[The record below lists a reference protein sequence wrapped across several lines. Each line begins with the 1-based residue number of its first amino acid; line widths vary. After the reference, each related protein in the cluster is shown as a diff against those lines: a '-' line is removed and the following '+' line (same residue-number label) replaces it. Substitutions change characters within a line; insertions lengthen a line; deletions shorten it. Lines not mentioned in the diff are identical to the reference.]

1 MIDEIIN
8 KAKTENKSIYIFA
21 HKFPDGDAVTS
32 STALAEYFK
41 LHGIDAKYVV
51 SSQVRFFQNI
61 VGEIPIT
68 LDVTSG
74 NISLIVDTSTLSYA
88 ENDLFK
94 NSLPEDTYVIDH
106 HEEDEK
112 IPCIEDELHLPKK
125 NVIRN
130 PSASSTCEILIS
142 EFNRENM
149 KSEIANR
156 LTLGL
161 LSDTA
166 KLKFIKPHTLDN
178 LAKLIEM
185 GADYQRI
192 SSLSNKKSRLKDE
205 VGLAKLL
212 LRTKKVKIG
221 DSFGLVLSINKD
233 SVQNLLSHY
242 GIRNPQKKIFK
253 MADIEGCCLTCM
265 VAENKKNSY
274 SFELRNSSTYGNLN
288 VFDLALSYK
297 GGGHFG
303 ASGFTLTSDSLSLE
317 KATSEVIHKAQSMYS
332 KDSGFTNIPQE
343 SEVNKTLATIF
354 SSTQRLSHN
363 VTPDVLKEVSSLIN
377 NGADYDYYMH
387 SFRTYTEFMLQNELL
402 SKIPDFKLN
411 DKFPSIRIKLSERD
425 VIFLSKK
432 YNVSDEQILGSIT
445 AFSNINIKNASI
457 YLPDGRGTTID
468 KNGNIRKVSAE
479 ASERKNG
486 R

>member
-8 KAKTENKSIYIFA
+8 KAKTENKSVYIFA
-21 HKFPDGDAVTS
+21 HKYPDGDAVTS

-41 LHGIDAKYVV
+41 SQGIDAKYVV
-51 SSQVRFFQNI
+51 SSQVRLFQNI
-61 VGEIPIT
+61 VGEIPTTSDIP
-68 LDVTSG
+68 SG

-94 NSLPEDTYVIDH
+94 SSSPEDTYVIDH
-106 HEEDEK
+106 HKKDEDT
-112 IPCIEDELHLPKK
+112 PCIEDELNLPKE
-125 NVIRN
+125 NVIRD
-130 PSASSTCEILIS
+130 PGSSSTCEILVS
-142 EFNRENM
+142 EFNRENV
-149 KSEIANR
+149 KPEIANR

-185 GADYQRI
+185 GADYKQI
-192 SSLSNKKSRLKDE
+192 SSISNRKSKLKDE
-205 VGLAKLL
+205 VAIAKVL
-212 LRTKKVKIG
+212 LRTKKVQIG
-221 DSFGLVLSINKD
+221 DSFGLVLSISND
-233 SVQNLLSHY
+233 SAQNLLSRY

-265 VAENKKNSY
+265 VAENEKNSY
-274 SFELRNSSTYGNLN
+274 AFELRNSSTYGNLN
-288 VFDLALSYK
+288 VFDLASQYK

-317 KATSEVIHKAQSMYS
+317 DATSEVIHTAQDMYS
-332 KDSGFTNIPQE
+332 KDSGFTDLPQK
-343 SEVNKTLATIF
+343 SEVNKTLANIF
-354 SSTQRLSHN
+354 LKTQKLSHN
-363 VTPDVLKEVSSLIN
+363 ITPAILKEVSGLIED
-377 NGADYDYYMH
+377 GADYDYYMY

-411 DKFPSIRIKLSERD
+411 DRFPSIRIKLSERD
-425 VIFLSKK
+425 VSFLTKK
-432 YNVSDEQILGSIT
+432 YNVSDEQILGGIT

-468 KNGNIRKVSAE
+468 RNGNIKRVTTE
-479 ASERKNG
+479 NLERKNG